1 VSERL
6 WVVNASPLI
15 LLGEIGHLHILE
27 TLSETLVI
35 PEAVVAE
42 IRAGPQQDTAQRWL
56 TADGHAYIR
65 QAQPVDTVIAGWDLG
80 AGESAVL
87 TWARQH
93 PETEAV
99 LDDRAARNCAVAL
112 NIPVRGTLGVLLLAK
127 REGLLEYVRPAF
139 EALVEAG
146 LRITP
151 DILQTALRLAGE
163 TQDDPQNPV

>member
-1 VSERL
+1 MSERL

-65 QAQPVDTVIAGWDLG
+65 QAQPVDTIIAVGIL
-80 AGESAVL
+80 AQAKVL
-87 TWARQH
+87 
-93 PETEAV
+93 
-99 LDDRAARNCAVAL
+99 
-112 NIPVRGTLGVLLLAK
+112 
-127 REGLLEYVRPAF
+127 Y
-139 EALVEAG
+139 
-146 LRITP
+146 
-151 DILQTALRLAGE
+151 
-163 TQDDPQNPV
+163 